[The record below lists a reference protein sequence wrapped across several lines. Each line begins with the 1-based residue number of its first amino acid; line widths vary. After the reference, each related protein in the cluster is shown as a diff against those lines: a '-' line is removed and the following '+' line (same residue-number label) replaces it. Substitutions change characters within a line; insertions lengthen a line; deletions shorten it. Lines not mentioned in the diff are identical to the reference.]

1 MDSKLNIWIHCRVTN
16 ESERILL
23 EYQKNKVL
31 EFLDDMNV
39 RIIGVSQEV
48 NAGRDPHTRAL
59 DTIKIHAQRGD
70 LDAVIVTD
78 KTRLLVSEERFQEFK
93 LICEMYNVQI
103 IDLQEG
109 ERFFQDFIL
118 RICS

>member
-1 MDSKLNIWIHCRVTN
+1 MDNKLNIWIHCRVTN
-16 ESERILL
+16 ESEGILL

-39 RIIGVSQEV
+39 RIVGVSQEV
-48 NAGRDPHTRAL
+48 NAGIDPHIRAL

-78 KTRLLVSEERFQEFK
+78 KTRLLVSEDRYQEFK
-93 LICEMYNVQI
+93 LLCEMCDVQI

-109 ERFFQDFIL
+109 VPFFQDFIL